1 MIMST
6 LNWVYEPKAATPP
19 FQRTSTRQLHGCE
32 RHARWA
38 DSSGRGVGADDMD
51 DEECLDAWARCLDS
65 TFLSRLYG
73 VKRYEYGTAKALPMK
88 ARDDTRIAVVRTAC
102 RGTSSAGRRT
112 WVIGETTETR
122 LSTRISR

>member
-73 VKRYEYGTAKALPMK
+73 VKRYLAFVDRAIRRVKDYFEVKA
-88 ARDDTRIAVVRTAC
+88 IAA
-102 RGTSSAGRRT
+102 
-112 WVIGETTETR
+112 
-122 LSTRISR
+122 